1 MCRKDSV
8 VWWQKINYFDR
19 PSGTMSHYLPKW
31 QWPWSVLGEG
41 SWCDCAAQQQD
52 IGTNTCLSQWAK
64 YCHFFRSCQRYTSF
78 GRFSSL
84 KHWLR
89 QYWQLIVHARAW
101 IRKQDGSQSQRHAI
115 DEAMICV
122 LLGTILQVWLV
133 LFSLAFYFGFYCKSK
148 ALKKDVIWVKIFFY
162 YKGSPLKVMFKGV
175 QHV

>member
-8 VWWQKINYFDR
+8 VRWQKINYSDW
-19 PSGTMSHYLPKW
+19 PSVTMSHYLPKW

-52 IGTNTCLSQWAK
+52 IRTNTAK
-64 YCHFFRSCQRYTSF
+64 YCHLFRSCQRCTSV
-78 GRFSSL
+78 GISSL

-101 IRKQDGSQSQRHAI
+101 IRKRDGSQSAI

-122 LLGTILQVWLV
+122 LLGTILLVWLG
-133 LFSLAFYFGFYCKSK
+133 LFSLAFCFGFYCKSK
-148 ALKKDVIWVKIFFY
+148 DLKKDVICVKIFFY

>member
-8 VWWQKINYFDR
+8 VRWQKINYSDW
-19 PSGTMSHYLPKW
+19 PSVTMSHYLPKW

-52 IGTNTCLSQWAK
+52 IRTNIAK
-64 YCHFFRSCQRYTSF
+64 YCHFFRSCQRCTSV
-78 GRFSSL
+78 GISSL

-101 IRKQDGSQSQRHAI
+101 IRKRDGSQSAI

-122 LLGTILQVWLV
+122 LLGTILLVWLG
-133 LFSLAFYFGFYCKSK
+133 LFSLAFCFGFYCKSK
-148 ALKKDVIWVKIFFY
+148 DLKKDVICVKIFFY